1 MKAVSVKPNALSLT
15 LKIVGLPRAN
25 LFKSFWIARDR
36 KWMKENPYTI
46 AKETGLSLEH
56 ILLILKREPD
66 AKMYTGGTVL
76 DAYEAAGQW
85 IAFEMMDPDF
95 RDRMVERGKRLKRH
109 SGWGATDP
117 QFEFKF

>member
-1 MKAVSVKPNALSLT
+1 
-15 LKIVGLPRAN
+15 
-25 LFKSFWIARDR
+25 
-36 KWMKENPYTI
+36 MKENPYTI
-46 AKETGLSLEH
+46 ANETGLSLED

-109 SGWGATDP
+109 SRWGAPDP
-117 QFEFKF
+117 QFEFMY